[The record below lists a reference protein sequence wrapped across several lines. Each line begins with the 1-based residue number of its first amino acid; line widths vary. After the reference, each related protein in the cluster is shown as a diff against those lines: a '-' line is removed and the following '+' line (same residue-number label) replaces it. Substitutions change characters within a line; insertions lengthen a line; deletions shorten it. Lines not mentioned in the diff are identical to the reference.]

1 MKSPKE
7 LIRISIAD
15 DHPVVLNGI
24 KDMLLQYPHIRL
36 EQTYADGESLLEGL
50 KHNCPDVLL
59 LDIQMPGKSGDELV
73 PVLTKTY
80 PRLRILILSNFNQM
94 IYIHNMLSNG
104 AAGYLSKNTDEK
116 AIVEAIETVYRGGEY
131 LKPDVR
137 QKLDEFRKQIR
148 WKTSTKYGLTPREKD
163 ILRLMLKEYSNP
175 EIAEELCISLRT
187 VENYRFNLATK
198 LEVKNTIGLVKKV
211 IELGLLD

>member
-1 MKSPKE
+1 MKQ
-7 LIRISIAD
+7 ITIAIAD

-24 KDMLLQYPHIRL
+24 RDMLRHYPHIRL
-36 EQTYADGESLLEGL
+36 GHTYTDGEALLQGL
-50 KHNCPDVLL
+50 KSSCPDVLL
-59 LDIQMPGKSGDELV
+59 LDIQMPGKTGDELV
-73 PVLTKTY
+73 PILVKTY
-80 PRLRILILSNFNQM
+80 PELRILILSNFNQM

-104 AAGYLSKNTDEK
+104 AAGYLSKNTDQK
-116 AIVEAIETVYRGGEY
+116 SIVEAIETVHKGEVY
-131 LKPDVR
+131 LKPDVAT
-137 QKLDEFRKQIR
+137 KLEEFRKQIR

-163 ILRLMLKEYSNP
+163 ILRLMLKEYSNR

-198 LEVKNTIGLVKKV
+198 LEVKNTIGLVKRV

>member
-1 MKSPKE
+1 MKQ
-7 LIRISIAD
+7 ITIAIAD

-24 KDMLLQYPHIRL
+24 RDMLRHYPHIRL
-36 EQTYADGESLLEGL
+36 GHTYTDGEALLQGL
-50 KHNCPDVLL
+50 KSSCPDVLL
-59 LDIQMPGKSGDELV
+59 LDIQMPGKTGDELV
-73 PVLTKTY
+73 PILVKTY
-80 PRLRILILSNFNQM
+80 PELRILILSNFNQM

-104 AAGYLSKNTDEK
+104 AAGYLSKNTDQK
-116 AIVEAIETVYRGGEY
+116 SIVEAIETVHKGEVY
-131 LKPDVR
+131 LKPDVAT
-137 QKLDEFRKQIR
+137 KLEEFRKQIR

-175 EIAEELCISLRT
+175 EIAKELCISLRT

-198 LEVKNTIGLVKKV
+198 LEVKNTIGLVKRV

>member
-1 MKSPKE
+1 ME
-7 LIRISIAD
+7 QINIAIAD

-24 KDMLLQYPHIRL
+24 KDMLLHYPHIRL
-36 EQTYADGESLLEGL
+36 QHTYADGESLLTGL
-50 KHNCPDVLL
+50 KQYCPDVLL
-59 LDIQMPGKSGDELV
+59 LDIQMPGKTGDELV
-73 PVLTKTY
+73 PILVKAY
-80 PRLRILILSNFNQM
+80 PHLRILILSNFNQM
-94 IYIHNMLSNG
+94 IYIHNMLTSG
-104 AAGYLSKNTDEK
+104 AAGYLSKNTDQK
-116 AIVEAIETVYRGGEY
+116 TIIQAIETIHKGQQY
-131 LKPDVR
+131 LKPDVE
-137 QKLDEFRKQIR
+137 QKLDEFRKQIK

>member
-1 MKSPKE
+1 MKQ
-7 LIRISIAD
+7 ITIAIAD

-24 KDMLLQYPHIRL
+24 RDMLRHYPHIRL
-36 EQTYADGESLLEGL
+36 GHTYTDGEALLQGL
-50 KHNCPDVLL
+50 KSSCPDVLL
-59 LDIQMPGKSGDELV
+59 LDIQMPGKTGDELV
-73 PVLTKTY
+73 PILVKTY
-80 PRLRILILSNFNQM
+80 PELRILILSNFNQM

-104 AAGYLSKNTDEK
+104 AAGYLSKNTDQK
-116 AIVEAIETVYRGGEY
+116 SIVEAIETVHKGEVY
-131 LKPDVR
+131 LKPDVAT
-137 QKLDEFRKQIR
+137 KLEEFRKQIR

-175 EIAEELCISLRT
+175 EIAKELCISLRT

>member
-1 MKSPKE
+1 MDT
-7 LIRISIAD
+7 IRIAIAD

-24 KDMLLQYPHIRL
+24 KDMLQHYPHIRL
-36 EQTYADGESLLEGL
+36 THTYTDGDELLEGL
-50 KHNCPDVLL
+50 KSDCPDVLL

-73 PVLTKTY
+73 PILSKTY
-80 PRLRILILSNFNQM
+80 PHLRILILSNINQM
-94 IYIHNMLSNG
+94 IYIHNMLTSG
-104 AAGYLSKNTDEK
+104 AAGYLSKSTDQK
-116 AIVEAIETVYRGGEY
+116 SIVEAIETVAQGKCY
-131 LKPDVR
+131 LKPDVEK
-137 QKLDEFRKQIR
+137 KLEEFRKQIK

-163 ILRLMLKEYSNP
+163 ILRLMLKEYTNP
-175 EIAEELCISLRT
+175 EIAKELCISLRT